1 MLCSTDSSCFVSH
14 RMVILSGWLVLMLCA
29 ANSSCFF
36 TVTGLWYWV
45 ADWYNYCVLQT
56 AVASL
61 QSPYCDTECLIGIN
75 VVCCRQQLL
84 RYSHRILKLCDWM
97 CSNMCLTEEQYVTDC
112 TELCDLLFSN
122 MWLTLQQYVSGCA
135 ALWDWMYGNV
145 WLTEQKYVTFCT
157 GLCDWLYSNICL
169 SVQQYVTYIREICD
183 RM

>member
-1 MLCSTDSSCFVSH
+1 
-14 RMVILSGWLVLMLCA
+14 MLCA
-29 ANSSCFF
+29 ADRSCFF
-36 TVTGLWYWV
+36 KVTSLWYWV
-45 ADWYNYCVLQT
+45 ADWCKCCVLQT

-61 QSPYCDTECLIGIN
+61 HSPDCDTEWLIGIN

-122 MWLTLQQYVSGCA
+122 MWLTLQQYVSGCT
-135 ALWDWMYGNV
+135 ALCYWMYGNV
-145 WLTEQKYVTFCT
+145 WLTEQEYVTFCT
-157 GLCDWLYSNICL
+157 GLCDWLYSNLCL